1 MIVECSFDDQMRAYP
16 IRIREDKTAVYK
28 ETNSVFGNDFSTARN
43 NFENAMDPITLD
55 FLKGEHKNVYFNI
68 Q

>member
-1 MIVECSFDDQMRAYP
+1 MIVECSFDNEMSAYP

-28 ETNSVFGNDFSTARN
+28 DVGNVFGNDFSTARN

-55 FLKGEHKNVYFNI
+55 FLKGNKNEIYFNI
-68 Q
+68 